1 MKFPHLA
8 IALALSAVPPSASAA
23 TVIIPLPYSTPRGF
37 GGATRRAFSSR
48 SNAATAAA
56 ATSTS
61 TWSDLLNQVPRGGAD
76 STTVAEDA
84 ATDSAAVGEEKSLD
98 EKVRE
103 AMKKYGLDPDV
114 EVPADDDDDNEE
126 DDVASTEMNCE
137 GGVCEIPSEQAPQT
151 EEDINDMTDRIATEL
166 DVDRQIVLAALG
178 ATATGESDHRRVD
191 EALAREL
198 IVAERDAISG
208 VTEDCDEVGF
218 HRFHE

>member
-84 ATDSAAVGEEKSLD
+84 ATDSAAAGEEKSLD

-114 EVPADDDDDNEE
+114 EIPADDGDDNEE

-151 EEDINDMTDRIATEL
+151 EEDINDMTDRIAAEL

-178 ATATGESDHRRVD
+178 ATATGENDHRRVD
-191 EALAREL
+191 EGLAREL

-208 VTEDCDEVGF
+208 VTEDCDEVRF
-218 HRFHE
+218 HRFHQ

>member
-84 ATDSAAVGEEKSLD
+84 ATDSAAAGEEKSLD

-103 AMKKYGLDPDV
+103 AMKKYGLNPDV

-126 DDVASTEMNCE
+126 GDVASTEMNCE

-151 EEDINDMTDRIATEL
+151 EENINDMTDRIATEL

-178 ATATGESDHRRVD
+178 ATATGEGDHRRVD

-198 IVAERDAISG
+198 IMAERDAISG
-208 VTEDCDEVGF
+208 VTEDCDEVRF
-218 HRFHE
+218 HRFHQ

>member
-84 ATDSAAVGEEKSLD
+84 ATDSAAAGEEKSLD

-114 EVPADDDDDNEE
+114 EIPADDGDDNEE

-208 VTEDCDEVGF
+208 VTEDCDEVRF
-218 HRFHE
+218 HRFHQ

>member
-23 TVIIPLPYSTPRGF
+23 TGISPLAYSPSRGF

-48 SNAATAAA
+48 SNAAAAA

-76 STTVAEDA
+76 STTVAEDVA
-84 ATDSAAVGEEKSLD
+84 SDSAAAGEEKSLD

-103 AMKKYGLDPDV
+103 AMKKYGLNPDV

-137 GGVCEIPSEQAPQT
+137 GGVCEIPSEQAIQT

-178 ATATGESDHRRVD
+178 ATSTGEGDHRRVD

-208 VTEDCDEVGF
+208 VTEDCDEV
-218 HRFHE
+218 RFP

>member
-84 ATDSAAVGEEKSLD
+84 ATDSAAAGEEKSLD

-103 AMKKYGLDPDV
+103 AMKKYGLNPDV

-126 DDVASTEMNCE
+126 GDVASTEMNCE

-151 EEDINDMTDRIATEL
+151 EENINDMTDRIATEL

-178 ATATGESDHRRVD
+178 ATATGENDHRRVD
-191 EALAREL
+191 EGLAREL

-208 VTEDCDEVGF
+208 VTEDCDEVRF
-218 HRFHE
+218 HRFHQ